1 MNVSI
6 TRRPTTLEVS
16 TMKTVLL
23 ILLAIVGLVPPVA
36 AQDDR
41 VTVELA
47 NPPAFV
53 DFKTSCAPRPAD
65 LTALATQ
72 LERYLKTTAGRLL
85 PEGQRMEITVT
96 NIDMAGDIEAWR
108 SPFLCDLRT
117 MKDIYPPRI
126 DLTFRILDA
135 EGKEVRGGARQL
147 VDVNYLDRAAP
158 SGIDQLRYEKYL
170 LSDWLQRELGA
181 RAGS

>member
-1 MNVSI
+1 M
-6 TRRPTTLEVS
+6 L
-16 TMKTVLL
+16 
-23 ILLAIVGLVPPVA
+23 LLALALGCPSGAP

-47 NPPAFV
+47 HPEKFT
-53 DFKTSCAPRPAD
+53 DFKTSCVSRPVD
-65 LTALATQ
+65 VKALAAQ
-72 LERYLKTTAGRLL
+72 LGRFVKTTAARLL

-96 NIDMAGDIEAWR
+96 NIDMAGDIEVWR
-108 SPFLCDLRT
+108 NPRFCDLRT
-117 MKDIYPPRI
+117 MKDVYPPRV

-135 EGKEVRGGARQL
+135 DGKEVRTGTRQL
-147 VDVNYLDRAAP
+147 VDVNYLDRSAP

-170 LSDWLQRELGA
+170 LADWLQRELGA